1 MTCWSV
7 VFHSNRWVAV
17 RLDLVVSLIVASAG
31 VLCVVS
37 GSSFQPSYAALALTY
52 CLQMGQ
58 LFQFATR
65 QFSEAES
72 TFTAVERINAPV
84 PQECELWRAPATLPS
99 TDGDVNV
106 ATAAGDSK
114 LTEGWKEH
122 QSLNVKEMTVSCDWP
137 SAGRVEFINVSAR
150 YRSGLPLVLSSITLS
165 IPAGTRLG
173 VWWCS
178 INVLPIVDRG

>member
-1 MTCWSV
+1 MLY
-7 VFHSNRWVAV
+7 SNRWVAV

-84 PQECELWRAPATLPS
+84 PQESELWRAPASLPN
-99 TDGDVNV
+99 TDTDDS
-106 ATAAGDSK
+106 AASPAGDGK
-114 LTEGWKEH
+114 LTEGRNQH
-122 QSLNVKEMTVSCDWP
+122 GSLEVTEVAVSPNWP
-137 SAGRVEFINVSAR
+137 STGTVEFVNVSVR
-150 YRSGLPLVLSSITLS
+150 YRSGLPLVLSNITLT

-173 VWWCS
+173 LCR
-178 INVLPIVDRG
+178 LCF